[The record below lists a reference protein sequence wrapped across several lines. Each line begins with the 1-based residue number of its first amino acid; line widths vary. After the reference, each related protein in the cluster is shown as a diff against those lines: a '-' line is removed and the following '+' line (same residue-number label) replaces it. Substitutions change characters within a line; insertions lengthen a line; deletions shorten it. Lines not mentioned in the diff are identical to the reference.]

1 MKHWQEKIPT
11 FNLILINLIL
21 IFLIVFGFV
30 IGPVNKLMKD
40 RNDILVN
47 LKNKQNIDSCYKLDS
62 YTFSRELFTVNC
74 LINEQNTYLFVDR
87 SGIIYDRL
95 TIDIDKEQ
103 NDYSQI
109 NELYGLKNAKYLVIY
124 YDAQIAYWIKSDQF
138 EYILDYDTL
147 DIIMKVRF

>member
-95 TIDIDKEQ
+95 IIDSDKEQ
-103 NDYSQI
+103 NDYS
-109 NELYGLKNAKYLVIY
+109 
-124 YDAQIAYWIKSDQF
+124 
-138 EYILDYDTL
+138 
-147 DIIMKVRF
+147 